1 MNEISQYLSL
11 HEAQH
16 LDELLTLLR
25 FPSVSSKP
33 ERKGDTR
40 ACAEWLIAHL
50 RGLGFTARLEETP
63 FHPIVYAEHCQKP
76 GAPTLLIYGHYD
88 VQPEEPLELWNTP
101 PFEPTIKGCKL
112 YGRGTADD
120 KGQLFAHIKAAEAL
134 IKTRGELPLNIKL
147 LFEGEE
153 EVGSESLEAYLPA
166 HQDELACDAI
176 IISDSPMYQKGIPTL
191 TLGLRGLAYFQINL
205 QSAGT
210 DLHSGSFGGAVPN
223 AANAACEI
231 VSRLKDADGR
241 ILIPGFYEKVRPLSP
256 EEKESLDRLPFD
268 EAAFMRQIGLTAV
281 VGEPGYS
288 TLERLSAR
296 PTLDVNGLLAGYT
309 GEGAKTV
316 IPAKAMIKVS
326 TRLVPDQDPEEI
338 ARLFSDYVKQIA
350 PKGVQVE
357 VQYFHGGRAYVA
369 DPKHPAFVT
378 ARAALQEGFG
388 AEAAYNRE
396 GGSIPIVNVMTA
408 LFGRALPADGPGP
421 AG

>member
-191 TLGLRGLAYFQINL
+191 TLGFARSGLFPDQPAKRGHRPAQRQLRRGRAQRRQRRLRDRQPPKRRGWAYPD
-205 QSAGT
+205 S
-210 DLHSGSFGGAVPN
+210 
-223 AANAACEI
+223 
-231 VSRLKDADGR
+231 
-241 ILIPGFYEKVRPLSP
+241 
-256 EEKESLDRLPFD
+256 
-268 EAAFMRQIGLTAV
+268 
-281 VGEPGYS
+281 
-288 TLERLSAR
+288 
-296 PTLDVNGLLAGYT
+296 GLL
-309 GEGAKTV
+309 
-316 IPAKAMIKVS
+316 
-326 TRLVPDQDPEEI
+326 
-338 ARLFSDYVKQIA
+338 
-350 PKGVQVE
+350 
-357 VQYFHGGRAYVA
+357 
-369 DPKHPAFVT
+369 
-378 ARAALQEGFG
+378 
-388 AEAAYNRE
+388 
-396 GGSIPIVNVMTA
+396 
-408 LFGRALPADGPGP
+408 
-421 AG
+421 